1 MSSSGP
7 ANVPPPAG
15 TTAQDPKAAT
25 DKAAAEKAAAEKAA
39 ADKAAADKAAPN
51 TGAIILDHPI
61 FHAWTSA
68 GTVFQIIM
76 FILFTLLPW
85 IIVAY
90 GAAKISWSVNQSP
103 FWAVIDFLFA
113 GFYYPYYAYF
123 QLPQPGIMGALGAAR
138 RRR

>member
-15 TTAQDPKAAT
+15 TTPVQDPTKATA
-25 DKAAAEKAAAEKAA
+25 DAKAA
-39 ADKAAADKAAPN
+39 ADAAAAKAAAAPTPAPN
-51 TGAIILDHPI
+51 PTPGNVGVLEP
-61 FHAWTSA
+61 FLKAWTNM
-68 GTVFQIIM
+68 GNVWQIIV
-76 FILFTLLPW
+76 FILFTLLPY

-103 FWAVIDFLFA
+103 FWAVVDFLFA

-123 QLPQPGIMGALGAAR
+123 QLPQPGVLGALGAAR